1 LIYQTALLTAALLLS
16 LLACSSSK
24 QAPTPPPSRDEVRKA
39 DWFEHQSPL
48 GVADAILW
56 CQPFP
61 SCEVSGTAITRT
73 AFSTV
78 PELAEILTAASFTGG
93 VAIVLVSERNPEPF
107 THEEEQ
113 FLEAVIDRLRDQG
126 LKPLGLFYFHPKS
139 DSTQI
144 LRCRLTRRCS

>member
-1 LIYQTALLTAALLLS
+1 LIYRTALLTAALLL
-16 LLACSSSK
+16 LPIACSTIE
-24 QAPTPPPSRDEVRKA
+24 QAPKPPPNQDEVKKA

-61 SCEVSGTAITRT
+61 SCDVSGTAITRT

-78 PELAEILTAASFTGG
+78 SELAEILAAASFEGG

-107 THEEEQ
+107 TREEEQ
-113 FLEAVIDRLRDQG
+113 FLEAVTNRLRDQG
-126 LKPLGLFYFHPKS
+126 SKPLGLFYFHPRS
-139 DSTQI
+139 ESTQI